1 MPPAGNNGFSPAALS
16 GDLAQFRVHDLCQ
29 LLGLAQATGRMYL
42 RAPGVHGV
50 IEVDA
55 GAVVGAAMRPNPTR
69 LGRILQES
77 GQVSA
82 SALEQALAEQM
93 AGDPRALGAI
103 LVAGAAA
110 SRELIARALREQ
122 QRAALSALLVL
133 PAGRFAFKPG
143 PVADPAGR
151 AFDFESLL
159 FQALT
164 RLDELDPARIPPE

>member
-1 MPPAGNNGFSPAALS
+1 LS

-29 LLGLAQATGRMYL
+29 LLGLAQSTGHLYL

-69 LGRILQES
+69 LGRILRDS
-77 GQVSA
+77 GHVSA
-82 SALEQALAEQM
+82 AALAQALGEQI
-93 AGDPRALGAI
+93 AGDPRLLGAI
-103 LVAGAAA
+103 LAAGTEV
-110 SRELIARALREQ
+110 SREQIARALREQ

-143 PVADPAGR
+143 PVAEPAGR
-151 AFDFESLL
+151 SFDFESLL